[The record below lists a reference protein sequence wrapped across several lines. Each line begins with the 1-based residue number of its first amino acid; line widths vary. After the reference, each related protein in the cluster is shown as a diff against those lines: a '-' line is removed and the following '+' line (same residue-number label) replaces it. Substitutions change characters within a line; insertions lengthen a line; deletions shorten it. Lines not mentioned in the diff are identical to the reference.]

1 MMKRA
6 LPSLSLILLLNLPA
20 MAGSFFGPGPFS
32 MDGYWPG
39 FLNGKYQAAVTGV
52 SNNITGV
59 VGFALVDGA
68 PPSRQT
74 EVQTGSGA
82 AVTDTVLR
90 NVNLGVDPFQNYFMI
105 FVEGR
110 TYVGVT
116 SATINLDNKT
126 VVGALQGTDP
136 AGIQPVTLPQTVA
149 AGETIVW
156 PVVAL
161 PILNRGLNG
170 GFRANLNDTKA
181 LMTFSG
187 TGSLNTPSQRQTYS
201 ATSIPAEYVATDDP
215 PSPAGSITN
224 VTGAALFTT
233 ESVDFRITGLRTSYF
248 ASDAISTAANDF
260 GSR

>member
-1 MMKRA
+1 MKTPLA
-6 LPSLSLILLLNLPA
+6 LLVAIYVTLSTGL
-20 MAGSFFGPGPFS
+20 AGNFFGAGPFN

-59 VGFALVDGA
+59 LGFALVDGA

-74 EVQTGSGA
+74 EVQSGSGA

-116 SATINLDNKT
+116 SVSINLDNKT

-136 AGIQPVTLPQTVA
+136 AGIQPVALPATVA

-156 PVVAL
+156 PSVAL

-170 GFRANLNDTKA
+170 GFRANLNNTKA
-181 LMTFSG
+181 LMSFSG
-187 TGSLNTPSQRQTYS
+187 TGSLNTPSQRQTYTS
-201 ATSIPAEYVATDDP
+201 TSIPAEYVATDDP

-224 VTGAALFTT
+224 ITGSALFIT
-233 ESVDFRITGLRTSYF
+233 ESVDFNITGLRTSYF
-248 ASDAISTAANDF
+248 AANAVSTASNDF
-260 GSR
+260 GSQ